1 MSAPSGS
8 RDRPAAPGRGGI
20 EALWARDG
28 AWPLAPL
35 GWLYGA
41 VTRARNLA
49 YDRGWLAAH
58 GLGLPAV
65 SVGNLS
71 VGGTGK
77 TPVSS
82 WIAQRLLAHGA
93 RPAILL
99 RGYGDDEPLVHARL
113 VPEAIVV
120 ADADRVRGAATAL
133 ARGATALVLD
143 DAFQH
148 RRARRD
154 LDLVLVAAEQAGAHR
169 QLPAGPLRESPR
181 GLRRADGLVITRKR
195 ATRDEAERA
204 ATTWAAHCPGIA
216 VAIAALAPAGL
227 ERVDAD
233 GRMGAE
239 ALAGREV
246 LAISAI
252 GAPEAF
258 EAQLRGLGARV
269 TAAAFAD
276 HHAFTEAEVAAL
288 AARAPRDGLVVCT
301 LKDAVKL
308 ESRWPRGGP
317 ALWYLSQAVVI
328 ERGADWLEARLA
340 RLARPS

>member
-1 MSAPSGS
+1 MS
-8 RDRPAAPGRGGI
+8 RGGI

-35 GWLYGA
+35 AWLYGA
-41 VTRARNLA
+41 VTGARNLA
-49 YDRGWLAAH
+49 YDRGWLASHA
-58 GLGLPAV
+58 LGLPAV

-77 TPVSS
+77 TPVAN

-113 VPEAIVV
+113 TPGAIVV
-120 ADADRVRGAATAL
+120 ADADRVRGAAAAK
-133 ARGATALVLD
+133 ARGATVLVLD

-154 LDLVLVAAEQAGAHR
+154 LDLVLVAAEQATLHR
-169 QLPAGPLRESPR
+169 QLPAGPLREAPR
-181 GLRRADGLVITRKR
+181 GLRRADGLIITRKR

-204 ATTWAAHCPGIA
+204 ASAWATHHPGIP
-216 VAIAALAPAGL
+216 VAIVTLAPAGL
-227 ERVDAD
+227 QRVDGA
-233 GRMGAE
+233 GRLGGD
-239 ALAGREV
+239 ALAGRDV

-258 EAQLRGLGARV
+258 EAQLAGLGARV
-269 TAAAFAD
+269 TSAAFSD
-276 HHAFTEAEVAAL
+276 HHAFTDAEVASL
-288 AARAPRDGLVVCT
+288 AARAPRDGVVVCT

-308 ESRWPRGGP
+308 EGRWPRGGP

-328 ERGADWLEARLA
+328 ERGADWIEARLA

>member
-1 MSAPSGS
+1 MTADA
-8 RDRPAAPGRGGI
+8 RHAAGRGGI
-20 EALWARDG
+20 EALWARDA

-35 GWLYGA
+35 AWVYGA

-49 YDRGWLAAH
+49 YDRGWLATHA
-58 GLGLPAV
+58 LGLPTV

-77 TPVSS
+77 TPVAS
-82 WIAQRLLAHGA
+82 WIAQRLHAHGA

-113 VPEAIVV
+113 TPEAVVV
-120 ADADRVRGAATAL
+120 ADADRVRGAATAR

-154 LDLVLVAAEQAGAHR
+154 LDLVLVAAEQAALRRH
-169 QLPAGPLRESPR
+169 LPAGPLRESPR
-181 GLRRADGLVITRKR
+181 GLRRADGLVVTRKR

-204 ATTWAAHCPGIA
+204 AAAWAAHHPGIA
-216 VAIAALAPAGL
+216 VAIAALVPAGL
-227 ERVDAD
+227 ERVDAP
-233 GRMGAE
+233 GHLETA
-239 ALAGREV
+239 ALSGLPV
-246 LAISAI
+246 LAVSAI

-258 EAQLRGLGARV
+258 EAQLRAAGARV
-269 TAAAFAD
+269 ASAAFAD
-276 HHAFTEAEVAAL
+276 HHAFTAAEAAAL
-288 AARAPRDGLVVCT
+288 AARAPSGGLVVCT

-308 ESRWPRGGP
+308 EAQWPRGGP